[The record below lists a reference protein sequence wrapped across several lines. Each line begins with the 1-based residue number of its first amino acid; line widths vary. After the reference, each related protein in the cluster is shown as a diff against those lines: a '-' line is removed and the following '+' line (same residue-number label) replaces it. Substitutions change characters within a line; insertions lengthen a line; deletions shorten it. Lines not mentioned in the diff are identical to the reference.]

1 MGPVGRVSGS
11 LKGSISGTLRQ
22 TSGLSKRATQ
32 RAARHISMDAS
43 ERSEADGMT
52 WMGKKRGGKR
62 IRKNWENILENN
74 IYYIYIKS
82 NQEG

>member
-52 WMGKKRGGKR
+52 VTWMGKKGGGE
-62 IRKNWENILENN
+62 EN
-74 IYYIYIKS
+74 
-82 NQEG
+82 